1 MIFLIYL
8 AVFALVFFIRY
19 RSMSGAG
26 MKMHVDDGGRTHFE
40 EEKPLGKKSPNFNV
54 RIGMPSEQKLYFKIS
69 PEGGMSRFLKAIGVA
84 DEFQSGDSDTDKL
97 LFVSDD
103 PMLFQDILQTAQIR
117 AALHKLVSRHPK
129 IKIRAFGHRIWLE
142 ADNVPAG
149 WLANNRHEI
158 LAYLWEILDAAG
170 KSAEMRA
177 ARAPR
182 FSYAQ
187 RALGF
192 MVLHATLL
200 TGGIFGFAAFAA
212 GGMHVEN
219 LPRLIM
225 ASGALIP
232 LASGIWIVLMVA
244 TLRRSMWLVMAL
256 GDFIL
261 IGLAGLALTIPLG
274 AIEANQRLPQAAP
287 NVLEKPLL
295 SKQCSLHCSKK
306 RRKRSSTTRD
316 YPFSA
321 LECAPANRDIK
332 IAQLKDQDSICRNR
346 ASMRYKLT
354 FPAWRSD
361 DNAPYILD
369 VDAARFDASTRGDVF
384 NIPVHPGALG
394 SPWIDED
401 EILPATQTR
410 R

>member
-26 MKMHVDDGGRTHFE
+26 MKINVDNDGRTHFE
-40 EEKPLGKKSPNFNV
+40 ESKPVGKKSVRYNV
-54 RIGMPSEQKLYFKIS
+54 RIGMPSEHKLYFKIS
-69 PEGGMSRFLKAIGVA
+69 PESGLSRFLKVIGVA
-84 DEFQSGDSDTDKL
+84 DEFQSGDHDTDKL

-103 PMLFQDILQTAQIR
+103 PLLFQDILQTPQIR
-117 AALHKLVSRHPK
+117 GALHKLTLRHKK

-142 ADNVPAG
+142 AQDVPQS
-149 WLANNRHEI
+149 WLDENRHEI
-158 LAYLWEILDAAG
+158 LAYLWEILSGAER
-170 KSAEMRA
+170 SAEMRTM
-177 ARAPR
+177 RAPR

-200 TGGIFGFAAFAA
+200 TGGIFGFIAFAA
-212 GGMHVEN
+212 GDMHVEN
-219 LPRLIM
+219 LSRLIF
-225 ASGALIP
+225 ASGGLVP
-232 LASGIWIVLMVA
+232 LAAAMWILLMVA
-244 TLRRSMWLVMAL
+244 ALRRSMWLVMAL

-287 NVLEKPLL
+287 SVLEKPLV
-295 SKQCSLHCSKK
+295 SKQCSLHCSKR

-321 LECAPANRDIK
+321 AECTPANRQIK
-332 IAQLKDQDSICRNR
+332 IAQLKDQDAICRNS

-354 FPAWRSD
+354 FPAWRND
-361 DNAPYILD
+361 DNAPYVLD
-369 VDAARFDASTRGDVF
+369 VDASRFDTSSRGDVF

-401 EILPATQTR
+401 EIVPATQTR